1 MKELIIVICN
11 MGSADDVM
19 TTAKSKGAGG
29 GTIIHGRG
37 SAKKDA
43 AHFLGFTIRP
53 EKELVLIIVDD
64 TIRND
69 VMREISAK
77 NGVGTSAHAICFSVP
92 VDATVG
98 LPIHNKENT
107 QIE

>member
-1 MKELIIVICN
+1 MKELIIAICN
-11 MGSADDVM
+11 MGSADEVM
-19 TTAKSKGAGG
+19 NTAKSKGAGG

-69 VMREISAK
+69 VMREINAK
-77 NGVGTSAHAICFSVP
+77 NGVGTAAHAICFSVP

-98 LPIHNKENT
+98 LPVKLEEET
-107 QIE
+107 K

>member
-19 TTAKSKGAGG
+19 NTAKEKGAGG

-43 AHFLGFTIRP
+43 EHFLGFTIRP
-53 EKELVLIIVDD
+53 EKELVLIITDD

-69 VMREISAK
+69 IMREISK
-77 NGVGTSAHAICFSVP
+77 KHGVGTKAHAICFSVP

-98 LPIHNKENT
+98 LPNRNKTDE
-107 QIE
+107 